1 MIVLDTNVVSEVMRP
16 APEPA
21 VVTWLN
27 RQDIQTLHLTAVSLA
42 ELRFGIAR
50 LEEGRTRADL
60 AARLD
65 LMLAR
70 VFQGRILPFTEA
82 AATEFA
88 ERMALARRGGR
99 AVGFQVHDRGQRG
112 CERLSHRDPRY
123 QPFRG
128 DGACGD
134 QSLGRGGAGVETDPG
149 GSAALHAS
157 RAGDA
162 TNHAC
167 PVEAWRWERPEI
179 TAPRGV
185 SRTDHCKGRTTGLAR
200 PLRLCGI
207 GHTALPVPPPPLGW
221 LIAGAE
227 IVDIGPGQ
235 ADIVEHMVIQA
246 RQNFARHP
254 HIVPCGHSPDDA
266 AEEAGMGLIGAGRGA
281 ARGAIAES
289 W

>member
-21 VVTWLN
+21 VVAWLN

-99 AVGFQVHDRGQRG
+99 AVGFQDGMIGASVAASGFPIAT
-112 CERLSHRDPRY
+112 RDTS
-123 QPFRG
+123 PFEAMG
-128 DGACGD
+128 LAVINPWDGA
-134 QSLGRGGAGVETDPG
+134 
-149 GSAALHAS
+149 
-157 RAGDA
+157 
-162 TNHAC
+162 
-167 PVEAWRWERPEI
+167 
-179 TAPRGV
+179 
-185 SRTDHCKGRTTGLAR
+185 
-200 PLRLCGI
+200 
-207 GHTALPVPPPPLGW
+207 
-221 LIAGAE
+221 
-227 IVDIGPGQ
+227 GQ
-235 ADIVEHMVIQA
+235 A
-246 RQNFARHP
+246 
-254 HIVPCGHSPDDA
+254 
-266 AEEAGMGLIGAGRGA
+266 
-281 ARGAIAES
+281 
-289 W
+289 